1 MGRLLIGDLRDNT
14 HEAVDRKDF
23 RENFGEHMNT
33 RERWTIFILGCAHT
47 MVHFFEQA
55 FPALI
60 VTMVAYFQI
69 ELATAG
75 WMQTLLAL
83 AFGVGALPA
92 GYLADKIGPKRIVM
106 VYLIGAAASCVF
118 ISFSNSITTFA
129 IGLAALGAC
138 ISLYH
143 PAGTT
148 LVTKQVKQIGK
159 GLGYH
164 GMGGALGV
172 ALAPALATTL
182 AVISPTYGWRLSFMA
197 FGALGLLGAAGV
209 ATLKIAPT
217 SPATTTTG
225 FWPEHII
232 AKGQGKSFLIYLFVA
247 VMVGFCYRGLMT
259 FLPAYFSQELSGGIF
274 VGSDLIKGGK
284 FATITLLVG
293 IFGQFLGGQ
302 LTARYNLEKLYA
314 VLLIVT
320 VPMLFL
326 MSVTSNY
333 ALFFVTMAFAFFHF
347 AGQPVGNNLVA
358 KYTDERGRGL
368 GFGIY
373 FASAFG
379 IGSLA
384 SGVSGVI
391 ADRYGLGNIFF
402 ALGALIFLGFLAMLY
417 LAKNSGSGP
426 NS

>member
-1 MGRLLIGDLRDNT
+1 
-14 HEAVDRKDF
+14 
-23 RENFGEHMNT
+23 MNT
-33 RERWTIFILGCAHT
+33 REKWTILILGSAHT
-47 MVHFFEQA
+47 MVHFYEQA
-55 FPALI
+55 FPALLL
-60 VTMVAYFQI
+60 TMVAYFQI
-69 ELATAG
+69 DLRTAG

-92 GYLADKIGPKRIVM
+92 GYLADRIGSKRIVM
-106 VYLIGAAASCVF
+106 VYLIGAAGACMF
-118 ISFSNSITTFA
+118 ISYSNSVTTFA
-129 IGLAALGAC
+129 IGLAALGAF

-148 LVTKQVKQIGK
+148 LVTVQVKQIGK

-172 ALAPALATTL
+172 ALAPLL
-182 AVISPTYGWRLSFMA
+182 AVSIAALSPTDGWRLSFRA
-197 FGALGLLGAAGV
+197 FAALGLLGAAGV
-209 ATLKIAPT
+209 ATLKVAPT
-217 SPATTTTG
+217 QRSTETARR
-225 FWPEHII
+225 FWPERII
-232 AKGQGKSFLIYLFVA
+232 TEGQMKPFVIYLFVA

-259 FLPAYFSQELSGGIF
+259 FLPTYFAQELTGGIF
-274 VGSDLIKGGK
+274 AGSDLVKGGR

-302 LTARYNLEKLYA
+302 LTTRYNLEKLYA

-326 MSVTSNY
+326 MSVTTNY
-333 ALFFVTMAFAFFHF
+333 ALFFITMAFAFFHF

-358 KYTDERGRGL
+358 RYTDQRGRGL

-373 FASAFG
+373 FAAAFG
-379 IGSLA
+379 IGSIA
-384 SGVSGVI
+384 SGFSGVI
-391 ADRYGLGNIFF
+391 ADRYGLGKIFF

-417 LAKNSGSGP
+417 LAKDSGSGP
-426 NS
+426 DPKLDA

>member
-1 MGRLLIGDLRDNT
+1 MN
-14 HEAVDRKDF
+14 A
-23 RENFGEHMNT
+23 REK
-33 RERWTIFILGCAHT
+33 RTIFILGCAHT
-47 MVHFFEQA
+47 MVHFYEQA
-55 FPALI
+55 FPALLL
-60 VTMVAYFQI
+60 TMVAYFRI

-83 AFGVGALPA
+83 AFGLGALPA
-92 GYLADKIGPKRIVM
+92 GYLADRIGAKRIVM
-106 VYLIGAAASCVF
+106 VYLIGAAASCMF
-118 ISFSNSITTFA
+118 ISFSTSIVTFA
-129 IGLAALGAC
+129 IGLAALGAF

-148 LVTKQVKQIGK
+148 LVTIQVKQVGK

-172 ALAPALATTL
+172 AVAPALATML

-197 FGALGLLGAAGV
+197 FGVLGLLGAAGV
-209 ATLKIAPT
+209 ATLKVAPT
-217 SPATTTTG
+217 QPAPDTSR
-225 FWPEHII
+225 FWPERII
-232 AKGQGKSFLIYLFVA
+232 AKGQRKPFAVYMFVG

-259 FLPAYFSQELSGGIF
+259 FLPTYFSQELTGGIF
-274 VGSDLIKGGK
+274 VGSALVKGGT
-284 FATITLLVG
+284 FATLTLLVG

-314 VLLIVT
+314 VLLIMT

-326 MSVTSNY
+326 MSVTTNY
-333 ALFFVTMAFAFFHF
+333 ALFFITMAFAFFHF

-358 KYTDERGRGL
+358 KYTDKRGRGL

-373 FASAFG
+373 FAAAFG

-384 SGVSGVI
+384 SGFSGVI
-391 ADRYGLGNIFF
+391 ADRYGLGKIFF
-402 ALGALIFLGFLAMLY
+402 VLGALIFLGFLAMLY
-417 LAKNSGSGP
+417 LAKDSGSGP
-426 NS
+426 DTTLDA

>member
-1 MGRLLIGDLRDNT
+1 
-14 HEAVDRKDF
+14 
-23 RENFGEHMNT
+23 MNA
-33 RERWTIFILGCAHT
+33 RERRTILILGCAHT
-47 MVHFFEQA
+47 MVHFYEQA
-55 FPALI
+55 FPALLL
-60 VTMVAYFQI
+60 TMVVHFQI
-69 ELATAG
+69 ELSTAG

-83 AFGVGALPA
+83 AFGLGALPA
-92 GYLADKIGPKRIVM
+92 GYLADRIGAKRIVM
-106 VYLIGAAASCVF
+106 VYLIGAAASCMF
-118 ISFSNSITTFA
+118 ISVSTSIVTFA
-129 IGLAALGAC
+129 IGLAALGAF

-172 ALAPALATTL
+172 AVAPALATML

-209 ATLKIAPT
+209 ATLKVAPT
-217 SPATTTTG
+217 QPAPNTNR
-225 FWPEHII
+225 FWPEHVI
-232 AKGQGKSFLIYLFVA
+232 AKGQGKPFAVYMFVG

-274 VGSDLIKGGK
+274 VGSDLIKGGT
-284 FATITLLVG
+284 FATLTLLVG

-314 VLLIVT
+314 VLLIMT

-326 MSVTSNY
+326 MSVTTNY
-333 ALFFVTMAFAFFHF
+333 ALFFITMAFAFFHF

-373 FASAFG
+373 FAAAFG
-379 IGSLA
+379 VGSLA
-384 SGVSGVI
+384 SGFSGAI
-391 ADRYGLGNIFF
+391 ADRYGLGKIFF
-402 ALGALIFLGFLAMLY
+402 VLGGLIFLGFLAMLY
-417 LAKNSGSGP
+417 LAKDSGSGP
-426 NS
+426 DTKLDA